1 MGRYDPHSPFLR
13 GKESAEWK
21 DKLQDPYATLLT
33 RTVWVKA
40 QSAEEEL
47 HQHMK
52 QVSRRPGYAHLANLL
67 QHAYRKH

>member
-1 MGRYDPHSPFLR
+1 MGKYDPHSPFLR
-13 GKESAEWK
+13 GEKSAEWK
-21 DKLQDPYATLLT
+21 DKLQDPYATLL
-33 RTVWVKA
+33 RHAGRVQVH
-40 QSAEEEL
+40 SAEEEL